1 MKKIYTIIGT
11 IAVLTS
17 IPLALGAIGDTAD
30 KVKVQR
36 DNTLDGIHNLAQDA
50 CKWQTEYIK
59 LRIKEEESPDEMI
72 TLANHLKRVQNDCLG
87 WVGEQVFTPTVK
99 SKN

>member
-17 IPLALGAIGDTAD
+17 IPMALGAIGNTAE
-30 KVKVQR
+30 KVKTQR

-50 CKWQTEYIK
+50 CQWQTEYIK
-59 LRIKEEESPDEMI
+59 LRIKEEDNPDNMI
-72 TLANHLKRVQNDCLG
+72 ELANHLKRVQNDCIG
-87 WVGEQVFTPTVK
+87 WVSEQVFTTTEK
-99 SKN
+99 S